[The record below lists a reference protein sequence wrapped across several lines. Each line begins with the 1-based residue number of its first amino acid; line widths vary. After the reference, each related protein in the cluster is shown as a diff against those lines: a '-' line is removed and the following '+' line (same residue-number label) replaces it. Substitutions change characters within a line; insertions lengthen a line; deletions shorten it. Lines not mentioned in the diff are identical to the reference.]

1 MVSLTSLFERM
12 LVPLDSSARL
22 SILFAGKLDYSTMD
36 GLDRS
41 SSAEA
46 VSSAE
51 GDWRD
56 WEAIGEWAHGLQ
68 PVL

>member
-1 MVSLTSLFERM
+1 MCKRKSLSTCDLPVEECLF
-12 LVPLDSSARL
+12 L
-22 SILFAGKLDYSTMD
+22 SN
-36 GLDRS
+36 
-41 SSAEA
+41 A

-56 WEAIGEWAHGLQ
+56 WEAIGEWAHDLQ